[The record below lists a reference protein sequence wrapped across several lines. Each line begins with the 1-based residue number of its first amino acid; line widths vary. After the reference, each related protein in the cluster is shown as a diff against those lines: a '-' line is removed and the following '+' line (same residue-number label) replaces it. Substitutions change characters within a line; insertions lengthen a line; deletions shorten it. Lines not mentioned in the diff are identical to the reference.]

1 MSTVVVASSGSGQ
14 TGVGAGND
22 LVTQVVQVVGGEQ
35 EGELR
40 SQALNAL
47 NRVRQ
52 RMNKRDYRFM
62 KKQQSAITLVD
73 GTKTYSLD
81 AAFKKPNF
89 AVLLDT
95 SSQPDHTLIY
105 KDDAAFAHW
114 NEDRETTGRPNWY
127 FLRNHYDDGLIE
139 IYPTPDSSAAASWTL
154 LVNYFGRIAIIQ
166 DTSAGIDLPEECEDV
181 LVLGGQYYLL
191 RDREKNSPA
200 LAAYRADFLEAERLL
215 QVFDRN
221 VADDFPRFRIGTAAT
236 NLPLGTVFIRVS

>member
-1 MSTVVVASSGSGQ
+1 MSTIVVPSSGSGQ
-14 TGVGAGND
+14 TGVGSGSD
-22 LVTQVVQVVGGEQ
+22 LVNQVARVIGGEN

-40 SQALNAL
+40 AQALSAI
-47 NRVRQ
+47 NRVRI

-81 AAFKKPNF
+81 SAFKKPNY
-89 AVLLDT
+89 AILLDT
-95 SSQPDHTLIY
+95 DSNPDHTLIY

-114 NEDRETTGRPNWY
+114 NEDRETTGRPEWY
-127 FLRNHYDDGLIE
+127 FLRNQYDDGLIE

-154 LVNYFGRIAIIQ
+154 IVNYFGRIAVIV
-166 DTSAGIDLPEECEDV
+166 DTSAGVDLPEECEDV
-181 LVLGGQYYLL
+181 LVLGGQYFLL

-236 NLPLGTVFIRVS
+236 NVPLGTIFIKVS

>member
-1 MSTVVVASSGSGQ
+1 VAEVIGG
-14 TGVGAGND
+14 TG
-22 LVTQVVQVVGGEQ
+22 

-40 SQALNAL
+40 AQALNAL

-73 GTKTYSLD
+73 GTQTYSLD
-81 AAFKKPNF
+81 SAFKKPYF
-89 AVLLDT
+89 AILLDT
-95 SSQPDHTLIY
+95 SSQPDHTLTY

-114 NEDRETTGRPNWY
+114 AEDQEQTGRPEWY
-127 FLRNHYDDGLIE
+127 TLRNHYDDGLISL
-139 IYPTPDSSAAASWTL
+139 YPVPDSSAAASWTL
-154 LVNYFGRIAIIQ
+154 IVNYFGRIAVIQ

-181 LVLGGQYYLL
+181 LVLGGQYFLL
-191 RDREKNSPA
+191 RDREKNSQA

-221 VADDFPRFRIGTAAT
+221 VADDFPRFRIGSASTSV
-236 NLPLGTVFIRVS
+236 PLGTVFIRIR